1 MTLSLMGRMESGKGG
16 RVIIIKNIWVGKRS
30 ENTNLRQGWPA
41 ELYDFLPQN
50 PGIYIYDTELAHVP

>member
-30 ENTNLRQGWPA
+30 ENTNLRQGMA
-41 ELYDFLPQN
+41 RRIIHALC
-50 PGIYIYDTELAHVP
+50 